1 MKNRDHL
8 PGDIVL
14 ASASPRRAALL
25 KDLGWKF
32 RVEPPEIDEY
42 FLKGVSPSRQAVRLA
57 LEKAKASPSHSGSSL
72 VIAADTVVVIGSDIL
87 GKPAGPEDAFRML
100 SLLSGK
106 THSVIT
112 GIAVKWG
119 EILASGFEDT
129 KVTFRELSSGQ
140 IWAYIAEGESMDK
153 AGGYAIQGSGSLLV
167 RSIEGCY
174 FNVVGLP
181 LYRLSRLLEDIGV
194 PLESQWG
201 ETE

>member
-25 KDLGWKF
+25 NDLGWKF
-32 RVEPPEIDEY
+32 RVEPPDIDEH
-42 FLKGVSPSRQAVRLA
+42 FLEGVSPSRQAVRLA
-57 LEKAKASPSHSGSSL
+57 LEKAKASHSGSSL

-87 GKPAGPEDAFRML
+87 GKPADPEDAFRML

-140 IWAYIAEGESMDK
+140 IRAYIAEGESMDK

>member
-1 MKNRDHL
+1 
-8 PGDIVL
+8 
-14 ASASPRRAALL
+14 
-25 KDLGWKF
+25 
-32 RVEPPEIDEY
+32 
-42 FLKGVSPSRQAVRLA
+42 
-57 LEKAKASPSHSGSSL
+57 
-72 VIAADTVVVIGSDIL
+72 
-87 GKPAGPEDAFRML
+87 
-100 SLLSGK
+100 
-106 THSVIT
+106 
-112 GIAVKWG
+112 
-119 EILASGFEDT
+119 
-129 KVTFRELSSGQ
+129 VTFRELSSGQ